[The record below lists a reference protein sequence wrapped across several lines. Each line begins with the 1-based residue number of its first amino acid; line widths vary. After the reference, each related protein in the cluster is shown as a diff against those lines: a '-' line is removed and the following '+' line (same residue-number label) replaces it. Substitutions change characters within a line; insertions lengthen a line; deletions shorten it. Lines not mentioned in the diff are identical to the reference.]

1 MTSRT
6 KDFNTPRRSVD
17 YGFPGAQLARA
28 TSSRAVGQ
36 QLRDGAAE
44 KAAAGDGGQFA
55 RDVPADGGVSGGMW
69 MEDGDKEV
77 CLVAV

>member
-6 KDFNTPRRSVD
+6 QDFNTPRRSVD

-28 TSSRAVGQ
+28 TSSGAMA
-36 QLRDGAAE
+36 QLRDGPAE

-69 MEDGDKEV
+69 MEDGGKEV
-77 CLVAV
+77 CLF